1 LESPLEIF
9 FVTSFYQE
17 KKVNGE
23 KAFTVAAL
31 KLKYLILLINI
42 NVLRSY

>member
-1 LESPLEIF
+1 METPLEIF
-9 FVTSFYQE
+9 FVTFFYQE
-17 KKVNGE
+17 KKVNGGN
-23 KAFTVAAL
+23 AFTGAAL